1 MVPHGLIG
9 RFRETSRE
17 LSEIAGRMYGTPEAR
32 KELTQGAGG
41 DITVEL
47 DRVLEEVILSHFPD
61 FRIISEERG
70 IVMGGDAGTIICDPL
85 DGSHNAKFGLPLFSV
100 SLAYTPKMGNFTLG
114 DIEAGYVLDLLNG
127 NEFYALKGEGL
138 FHNGKMVVTDAP
150 LKPGEAID
158 IFAFEEH
165 CSGKLIKHY
174 LPFFQNTERIRCL
187 GSMALDLAFTASGV
201 FDVFL
206 DLCGS
211 RLLDITAGI
220 VLIEEGG
227 GVITDTSGNSI
238 SGLNF
243 SISEKTTILAASTP
257 ARHNFALSLT
267 KST

>member
-1 MVPHGLIG
+1 MIPHGLIE

-17 LSEIAGRMYGTPEAR
+17 LSKIARRMYGTPEAR
-32 KELTQGAGG
+32 EELEQGAGG
-41 DITVEL
+41 DITVAL
-47 DRVLEEVILSHFPD
+47 DRTLEEVVLSKFSD
-61 FRIISEERG
+61 FRVISEEIG
-70 IVMGGDAGTIICDPL
+70 MVKGGDAGTIICDPL

-100 SLAYTPKMGNFTLG
+100 SLAYTPETGDFTLG
-114 DIEAGYVLDLLNG
+114 DIEAGYVLDLLND
-127 NEFYALKGEGL
+127 NEFYAVRGEGL
-138 FHNGKMVVTDAP
+138 FHNGKMVASDAP

-165 CSGKLIKHY
+165 CSGKFIKHY

-187 GSMALDLAFTASGV
+187 GSMALDLAFIASGV
-201 FDVFL
+201 FDIFL

-227 GVITDTSGNSI
+227 GVITDTDGNSI

-257 ARHNFALSLT
+257 ARHNFALSLK
-267 KST
+267 KSA